1 MLVGLKLLFSLFTGE
16 ASAAARRARR
26 SAIEYAIVAVAAL
39 LGFGF
44 LLLAG
49 YIYAARHYGELEAAL
64 GFGGGFLALSA
75 AVLII
80 HRVTARARARRARE
94 RASREA
100 LAVAGA
106 LALTTLPSLLSKR
119 GIVAGMAIPLVSAIA
134 YAIYREN
141 SGEDDDSDAPA

>member
-1 MLVGLKLLFSLFTGE
+1 MGLKLLLSLITGE

-26 SAIEYAIVAVAAL
+26 SAVEYAIVGIAAL

-49 YIYAARHYGELEAAL
+49 YIFAARRYGAPEAAL
-64 GFGGGFLALSA
+64 GFGGGFLVLAV

-100 LAVAGA
+100 LTVAGA
-106 LALTTLPSLLSKR
+106 LALTAIPSLLSKR
-119 GIVAGMAIPLVSAIA
+119 GLVAGMAIPLVSAIA

-141 SGEDDDSDAPA
+141 SSDDDDDVPE

>member
-1 MLVGLKLLFSLFTGE
+1 MGLKLLLSLITGE
-16 ASAAARRARR
+16 ASAVAKRARR
-26 SAIEYAIVAVAAL
+26 SVVEYAIVAVAAL

-49 YIYAARHYGELEAAL
+49 YIYAARRYGELEAAL
-64 GFGGGFLALSA
+64 GFGGGFLVVAI

-80 HRVTARARARRARE
+80 HRVAARARARRARE

-100 LAVAGA
+100 LAIAGA

-119 GIVAGMAIPLVSAIA
+119 GLVAGMAIPLVSAIA

-141 SGEDDDSDAPA
+141 SGEDDDGDTPA